1 MDLLLLFGVLTS
13 AYVAMAALGLSMD
26 KHFEQVF
33 GKEPKAFYQ
42 RLLQSA
48 GWLYVLLTLWLCIQ
62 GWQLAI
68 GFVVWFGTLTL
79 MQGSFAL
86 LLTYQQRLTS
96 VLIWAAVPLATLSAV
111 LLWSSGFKSG

>member
-1 MDLLLLFGVLTS
+1 MDLLLLFGVLAS
-13 AYVAMAALGLSMD
+13 GYAAMAALGLSMD

-33 GKEPKAFYQ
+33 GTEPKAFEL
-42 RLLQSA
+42 RVLQSA
-48 GWLYVLLTLWLCIQ
+48 GWLYLLLALWLCIQ

-86 LLTYQQRLTS
+86 LLAYQQRLTS
-96 VLIWAAVPLATLSAV
+96 VLLWAAVPLATLSAV
-111 LLWSSGFKSG
+111 LLWSSKG